1 MSSLGLANE
10 RLGVQNVRVH
20 CAAFVLALIAAV
32 VAPCAAQQSAP
43 ALHDILAGYLR
54 AIDDSG
60 TKLADR
66 VESTGSISGGALA
79 GSFHTWE
86 NGDDSRDDET
96 LGPRSET
103 TLRLGD
109 RVYYVNSDGNVREF
123 TGVML
128 RRDRTQRF
136 IDSGDFARAPE
147 RCVLRGRAQIDGRS
161 AYTVEVTAAGGEPET
176 VYLDAETYLPL
187 RVAYDDDDGRT
198 TVDFSDWHS
207 VSGHRFPYRALVSN
221 GDRAFDVDQR
231 TDRITLDGEIDPA
244 IFRQPVPRV
253 IEMAGAQMLPL
264 TESGGHIYVD
274 VGISGKTYRF
284 LIDSGAQNILI
295 DEHVA
300 QEAGLPAVGALEA
313 SGAQRTGGMQLARL
327 DALQIGSGTMRDLVV
342 TVLDLS
348 RSTSGAFRIDGI
360 LGYPFFAEAS
370 VTIDVAKSTMLFGPP
385 DSFVP
390 LGQKVAIET
399 DRAFPEARFRVNG
412 SIEAPFIVDTGNAAE
427 VLLYRPF
434 VDRHAGIVPPSV
446 TSRQEAYGIGG
457 ATNSYASA
465 LDRLEIAGYTLYH
478 ADASVMLATQGAF
491 ADRVD
496 AGNIGLG
503 VLRNFVVTFDESR
516 NAMYI
521 ERSSQFDDGRSRV

>member
-1 MSSLGLANE
+1 M
-10 RLGVQNVRVH
+10 QNIRVH
-20 CAAFVLALIAAV
+20 RAALAFGLIVAV
-32 VAPCAAQQSAP
+32 VAPCAAQP
-43 ALHDILAGYLR
+43 AGATLHDVLAGYLR
-54 AIDDSG
+54 AVDDPG
-60 TKLADR
+60 TKPVDR
-66 VESTGSISGGALA
+66 VESTGSIAGAGLT

-86 NGDDSRDDET
+86 DGEDSRDDES

-109 RVYYVNSDGNVREF
+109 RVYYVNADGNVREF
-123 TGVML
+123 TGIML

-147 RCVLRGRAQIDGRS
+147 RCTQRGRAQIDGRS
-161 AYTVEVTAAGGEPET
+161 AYAVDVAAPGGESET
-176 VYLDAETYLPL
+176 VYLDAETYLPI

-198 TVDFSDWHS
+198 TVDFSDFRS
-207 VSGHRFPYRALVSN
+207 VSGHRFPFRAVVSN
-221 GDRAFDVDQR
+221 GDHAFDVDQR
-231 TDRITLDGEIDPA
+231 TDRIAIDGPIDPA
-244 IFRQPVPRV
+244 VFRRPAPRA
-253 IEMAGAQMLPL
+253 IEMAGPQMLAL
-264 TESGGHIYVD
+264 TESGGHIFVD

-300 QEAGLPAVGALEA
+300 REAGLPAVGALEA

-327 DALQIGSGTMRDLVV
+327 DALQIGAGTMHDLVV
-342 TVLDLS
+342 TVLDLG

-360 LGYPFFAEAS
+360 LGYPFFAEAA
-370 VTIDVAKSTMLFGPP
+370 VTIDAAKATMLFGPP

-427 VLLYRPF
+427 VLLYKPF

-446 TSRQEAYGIGG
+446 TSRRESYGIGG
-457 ATNSYASA
+457 TTNSYASS
-465 LDRLEIAGYTLYH
+465 LDRLEIAGYSLYH

-496 AGNIGLG
+496 AGNVGLG

-516 NAMYI
+516 NALYI
-521 ERSSQFDDGRSRV
+521 ERSSEFDDGRSRV